1 MSQTKKLIQIDQT
14 HLVPQRIPVITLRD
28 LTFFPGQIQPLT
40 IGRSLSLKALT
51 NAIDGEGYVLFL
63 AQKNSEMEDPLGADI
78 YQIGVISRILETTWL
93 SNGHAEVVFQGIE
106 RAKCENLDQSG
117 TSLTTKFLPMPSKP
131 LEEKKQIASNSFKR
145 CMNFSSNTV
154 GYGKNIPS
162 NSKAPFF
169 RQMTLSD
176 LDFSSLAV
184 WTSS

>member
-40 IGRSLSLKALT
+40 IGRPLSLKALT
-51 NAIDGEGYVLFL
+51 NAIDDEGYVLFL
-63 AQKNSEMEDPLGADI
+63 AQKNSEMEDPLGADL

-106 RAKCENLDQSG
+106 RAKCENLDQSR

-131 LEEKKQIASNSFKR
+131 LEEKKPDYLELIQKVHELFIEYSGLRKKHSIKLE
-145 CMNFSSNTV
+145 SP
-154 GYGKNIPS
+154 I
-162 NSKAPFF
+162 
-169 RQMTLSD
+169 L
-176 LDFSSLAV
+176 
-184 WTSS
+184 